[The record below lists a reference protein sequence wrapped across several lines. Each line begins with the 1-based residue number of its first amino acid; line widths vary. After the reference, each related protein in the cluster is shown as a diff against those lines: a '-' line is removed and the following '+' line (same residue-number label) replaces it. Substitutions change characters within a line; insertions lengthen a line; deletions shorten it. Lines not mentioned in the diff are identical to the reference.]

1 MLIVY
6 TERLARSASE
16 TSLRIRTPF
25 KRGSKNESYNLVYG
39 YFLETC
45 KRIGLKVAF
54 CSSADIVGAG
64 TCSCYWSFQ
73 NKKWLKT
80 KHACFS
86 KVIFDKFS
94 PTSDEI
100 KARRKL
106 LFSGCDIKAFNDPE
120 LFGLFFDKLKTY
132 EKLSDCSIPT
142 VAIEEKTAGGIIKA
156 RKKLDKLVKEHLFS
170 DDFGQSVV
178 LKDRFGAGGRRVFRF
193 KTGINRKT
201 YKTIKRNKKRSF
213 IIQPFIKF
221 KKGFSY
227 HGEPKATDI
236 RLIYLNG
243 KTVQSYIRE
252 AKEGD
257 FRCNEHAGGRLT
269 YVPLKSLPDKLME
282 TSDRVAKKLNKPDS
296 MYALDFLV
304 SNNGNIYLLE
314 GNTGPGLD
322 WNTSLKQNENEAKK
336 LIRMVVNKFV

>member
-1 MLIVY
+1 MMVVY
-6 TERLARSASE
+6 SERLARSASE
-16 TSLRIRTPF
+16 TSLRIITPF

-39 YFLETC
+39 YFLERC
-45 KRIGLKVAF
+45 KKIGLKAAF
-54 CSSADIVGAG
+54 TTSADITGAG

-73 NKKWLKT
+73 NKKWVKT
-80 KHACFS
+80 DGVCFS

-100 KARRKL
+100 RARRKL
-106 LFSGCDIKAFNDPE
+106 LFSEKEIRSFNDPE

-132 EKLSDCSIPT
+132 ERLSDCSIPT
-142 VAIEEKTAGGIIKA
+142 VAIEERTTGGIVKA
-156 RKKLDKLVKEHLFS
+156 RKKLDRLIKEHSFS
-170 DDFGQSVV
+170 DDFGTSVV

-193 KTGINRKT
+193 KTEINEKT
-201 YKTIKRNKKRSF
+201 FKTIRRNKKRSF

-227 HGEPKATDI
+227 HGKPKATDI

-243 KTVQSYIRE
+243 KKVQSYIRE
-252 AKEGD
+252 AKDGD

-282 TSDRVAKKLNKPDS
+282 TSDRVSRQLNKPNS
-296 MYALDFLV
+296 LYSLDFLV
-304 SNNGNIYLLE
+304 SNNGNIFFLE

-322 WNTSLKQNENEAKK
+322 WNTSLKRNENEAKK
-336 LIRMVVNKFV
+336 LIRMVANNFV